1 MKTHSCFR
9 AYDPHQS
16 LLLPPSLQDWLPEGH
31 LAYFVMDVVDTLDLS
46 ALYAPYVHEQGG
58 QPAYEPG
65 MMLKLLF
72 YAYCVGD
79 RSSRQIE
86 RQTYESV
93 PFRVITADQH
103 PDHSTIAHFRQ
114 RHLKVIAGLFLEIL
128 LLCREAGLVKL
139 GHVAIDGSKMK
150 ANASKHKAMSY
161 DRMEAKVKELE
172 ALVARLLAQ
181 AQAADAAEDGASP
194 VSEHG
199 DSLPKELRFQQGRL
213 AKLREAKQAL
223 EEQAR
228 VTAEHQRQ
236 ERAQEEARRESEGRP
251 RRGAIPKEPSAT
263 PEDKAQRN
271 FTDPDS
277 RIMKDGATKAFMQA
291 YNCQAAVDADS
302 QVIVAALVT
311 QASND
316 KQQLQPV
323 LERLQANLGGAVP
336 SEVSADAGYFSE
348 ANAHYLAEKQ
358 IDGYIATGRQHHG
371 AAAAATQ
378 ETSSDS
384 GEGKEQMERKLRT
397 AEGRATYSKRKE
409 TVEPVFGQIKS
420 ARGIRQFLLRG
431 LENVRHEWDLI
442 AETHNLLKLFRSGW
456 RPTTAPKRLRANL
469 QTAGRAFFNSLGRLL
484 RARARRYVPL
494 SEIPNRTSWGVYAAV
509 A

>member
-1 MKTHSCFR
+1 MRTPFHFR
-9 AYDPHQS
+9 AYDPNQS
-16 LLLPPSLQDWLPEGH
+16 LLLPPSLRDWLPEDH

-46 ALYAPYVHEQGG
+46 ALYAPYIREQGG

-72 YAYCVGD
+72 YGYCVGE
-79 RSSRQIE
+79 RSSRRME

-103 PDHSTIAHFRQ
+103 PDHSTIAEFRKRHF
-114 RHLKVIAGLFLEIL
+114 KVIAGLFLEIL

-172 ALVARLLAQ
+172 ALVERLLAE
-181 AQAADAAEDGASP
+181 AQAADAAEDAQEGSSTGGGA
-194 VSEHG
+194 
-199 DSLPKELRFQQGRL
+199 LPKELRFQQGRL
-213 AKLREAKQAL
+213 EKLRAAKQAL

-228 VTAEHQRQ
+228 AQAEQQRQ
-236 ERAQEEARRESEGRP
+236 ERAQEQSRREAEGRT
-251 RRGAIPKEPSAT
+251 RRGPQPQEPSET
-263 PEDKAQRN
+263 PAPKAQRN

-277 RIMKDGATKAFMQA
+277 RIMKDGATHAFMQA

-311 QASND
+311 QAPND

-323 LERLQANLGGAVP
+323 VEQLQANFGGAVP

-348 ANAHYLAEKQ
+348 ANVKYVTEKK
-358 IDGYIATGRQHHG
+358 IDGYIPPGRKRHG
-371 AAAAATQ
+371 TEAPAAQDPPST
-378 ETSSDS
+378 S
-384 GEGKEQMERKLRT
+384 GEAKEQMERKLRT
-397 AEGRATYSKRKE
+397 PEGRATYSKRKE

-420 ARGIRQFLLRG
+420 ARGIRQFLMRG
-431 LENVRHEWDLI
+431 LENVGYEWDLI

-456 RPTTAPKRLRANL
+456 RPQKAVEKL
-469 QTAGRAFFNSLGRLL
+469 QTSLPAVGKALCASLGYLL
-484 RARARRYVPL
+484 RTRSHRYVRPPD
-494 SEIPNRTSWGVYAAV
+494 IPNSTSGILYVVV